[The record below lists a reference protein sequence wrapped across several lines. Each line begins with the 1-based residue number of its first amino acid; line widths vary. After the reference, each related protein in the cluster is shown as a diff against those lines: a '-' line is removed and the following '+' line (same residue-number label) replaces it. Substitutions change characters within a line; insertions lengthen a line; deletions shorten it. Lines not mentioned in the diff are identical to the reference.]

1 VGVGFEL
8 YCQLL
13 RQSVARLKGE
23 KQAASIRASVKLDF
37 VFVGDGTPAATDA
50 GRHGYED
57 GYTVLRDAEDA
68 AAGAVPV
75 PLIQARIP
83 ASYLAETRLRIDFY
97 RKLALADGLPQ
108 LRQIE
113 DALRDRF
120 GKFGNEVRAL
130 LLVTAIRIR
139 AEQKNISS
147 VETAGN
153 RLKLLRASGRRD
165 DWVMLGTRFP
175 RLTASS
181 PLLRLREIVTYL
193 NHLT

>member
-1 VGVGFEL
+1 VLF
-8 YCQLL
+8 
-13 RQSVARLKGE
+13 RSGE
-23 KQAASIRASVKLDF
+23 KQAAGIRANVKLDF
-37 VFVGDGTPAATDA
+37 VFVGDGTPAAA
-50 GRHGYED
+50 GGRHGYED
-57 GYTVLRDAEDA
+57 GYTVLRDAADA

-83 ASYLAETRLRIDFY
+83 AAYLAETRLRIDFY

-113 DALRDRF
+113 QDLRDRF
-120 GKFGNEVRAL
+120 GKFGGEVRAL

-153 RLKLLRASGRRD
+153 RLKLLRASGRHD

-193 NHLT
+193 NNLP

>member
-1 VGVGFEL
+1 MRALARELGVSTMATYYYFKDKDEIL
-8 YCQLL
+8 AEVL
-13 RQSVARLKGE
+13 RQAFDR
-23 KQAASIRASVKLDF
+23 F
-37 VFVGDGTPAATDA
+37 V
-50 GRHGYED
+50 
-57 GYTVLRDAEDA
+57 TVLDK
-68 AAGAVPV
+68 AGEIEGNAFER
-75 PLIQARIP
+75 AR
-83 ASYLAETRLRIDFY
+83 AKRFAYS
-97 RKLALADGLPQ
+97 KLALAAGLPQ

-113 DALRDRF
+113 QDLRDRF
-120 GKFGNEVRAL
+120 GKFGHEVKAL

-153 RLKLLRASGRRD
+153 RLKLLRASGRHD

-193 NHLT
+193 NNLP